1 MSSRLTRPGKSRVA
15 GEAYVGLLLAD
26 LHFPGNRSLKGKRSP
41 VVSLRDVVH
50 QRFRASF
57 SEVGHLDTWQRAR
70 VLIVIAAS
78 SASQAHERID
88 EIDRYLHG
96 QEFEVAQVIRK
107 GVDTVEAEWDAGF

>member
-1 MSSRLTRPGKSRVA
+1 MSWRPTRPGKSPVP

-41 VVSLRDVVH
+41 IASLRDVVH
-50 QRFRASF
+50 HRFRASF
-57 SEVGHLDTWQRAR
+57 SEVGHQDAWQRAR
-70 VLIVIAAS
+70 VLIVLAAS
-78 SASQAHERID
+78 SAAQAHERID

-107 GVDTVEAEWDAGF
+107 GVDSVEAEWDAGF